1 MVNKI
6 TNPRANNI
14 GVSNVMEPRHIV
26 ATQLNT
32 FTPVGTAINM
42 VAYMKNNSAA
52 SGMPT
57 ENMWWPQTTNDKIAI
72 EAVAY
77 TIEW

>member
-6 TNPRANNI
+6 TNDSAQSI
-14 GVSNVMEPRHIV
+14 GVSKVIDPLHIV

-32 FTPVGTAINM
+32 FTPVGTAINI
-42 VAYMKNNSAA
+42 VAYIKYSSPAT
-52 SGMPT
+52 GIPVK
-57 ENMWWPQTTNDKIAI
+57 NMWCAQTIYDKKAI

-77 TIEW
+77 TIEE